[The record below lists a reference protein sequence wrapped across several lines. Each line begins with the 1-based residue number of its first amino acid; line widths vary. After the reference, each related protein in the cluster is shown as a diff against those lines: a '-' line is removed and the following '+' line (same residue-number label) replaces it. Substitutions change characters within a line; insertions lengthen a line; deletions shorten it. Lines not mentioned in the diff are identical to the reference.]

1 MARAKAEQ
9 QQPSTGMTLI
19 VMVGLAIAFLL
30 FMAFLNVVKSGNLL
44 SETNLLFATLIFYA
58 GAGALYLGF
67 GVTGTESYVKFASLA
82 TWLGLIANSAAVAH
96 RWYDAGHPPFASVY
110 EMLLSFVWT
119 LAVLTLIAEKKFGV
133 KVIGTVTMPVAIVGV
148 VLMQLLRTEVHPL
161 VPALQSTW
169 LHVHVTLAMLAY
181 AGCALSFALAMMFLI
196 QDNMKTE
203 TFLAV
208 TSASTLGIYASIVLT
223 RFENWGGLSLVAWN
237 PENKAEVFLSKG
249 VRLFVTIPDLGWLMT
264 LATLSVATP
273 LSLYLISRR
282 SKIRWY
288 LRSLPARLSDIYRA
302 VLRAFVLRRSD
313 EVSATEDWIKINP
326 EPQNQESWILVANR
340 ALFLS
345 ILLQVMALVMFL
357 VRANDGRYP
366 SLDADGL
373 FPTSLAASP
382 FILSGLVGGVFISL
396 LYLLLVWRRP
406 DLERLLPTS
415 DNLDRITYKTICL
428 AFPLLTLMI
437 AAGAYWANQTWG
449 SYWSWDPK
457 ETWAAITWLVYALYL
472 HMRITRGWRGRRAAY
487 FAIAGFVV
495 VMFTFFGVTYLLPG
509 LHAYA

>member
-1 MARAKAEQ
+1 MARAKTEQ
-9 QQPSTGMTLI
+9 QQPTTGMTLI
-19 VMVGLAIAFLL
+19 VLVGLAIAFLL

-44 SETNLLFATLIFYA
+44 SETNLLFAALIFYG

-67 GVTGTESYVKFASLA
+67 GVTGTEAYVKFASLA
-82 TWLGLIANSAAVAH
+82 TWLGLLANTAAVAH
-96 RWYDAGHPPFASVY
+96 RWYEAGHPPFASVY

-119 LAVLTLIAEKKFGV
+119 LAVLTLVAEKKYGV

-148 VLMQLLRTEVHPL
+148 VLMQLLRTDVHPL

-181 AGCALSFALAMMFLI
+181 AACALSFALAMMFLI

-208 TSASTLGIYASIVLT
+208 TSASTLAISAGVVLT
-223 RFENWGGLSLVAWN
+223 RFEKGGGLNLVAWN
-237 PENKAEVFLSKG
+237 PEQKSEVFLSKG
-249 VRLFVTIPDLGWLMT
+249 VRLFVTVPDLGWLMV
-264 LATLSVATP
+264 LALLVVASP
-273 LSLYLISRR
+273 LVCYGLA
-282 SKIRWY
+282 RWKKDDG
-288 LRSLPARLSDIYRA
+288 LL
-302 VLRAFVLRRSD
+302 AF
-313 EVSATEDWIKINP
+313 
-326 EPQNQESWILVANR
+326 ANR
-340 ALFLS
+340 AVFIS
-345 ILLQVMALVMFL
+345 ILLQVMTLVIFL
-357 VRANDGRYP
+357 VRARDGRYP

-373 FPTSLAASP
+373 FPTTLAASP

-396 LYLLLVWRRP
+396 LYLLLLWRRP
-406 DLERLLPTS
+406 DLERLLPS
-415 DNLDRITYKTICL
+415 ADNLDRITYKTIGI

-457 ETWAAITWLVYALYL
+457 ETWAAITWLVYAGYL
-472 HMRITRGWRGRRAAY
+472 HMRVTRGWRGRRAAY
-487 FAIAGFVV
+487 FAILGFAV
-495 VMFTFFGVTYLLPG
+495 VMFTFFGVTYLLSG

>member
-1 MARAKAEQ
+1 
-9 QQPSTGMTLI
+9 MTLI
-19 VMVGLAIAFLL
+19 VLVGLAIAFLL

-44 SETNLLFATLIFYA
+44 NETNLLFAALIFYA

-67 GVTGTESYVKFASLA
+67 GVTGTESYVKFASFS
-82 TWLGLIANSAAVAH
+82 TWLGLLANTAAIAH
-96 RWYDAGHPPFASVY
+96 RWYESGHAPFSSVY

-119 LAVLTLIAEKKFGV
+119 LAVLTLVAEKKYGV

-181 AGCALSFALAMMFLI
+181 AACALSFALAMMFLI
-196 QDNMKTE
+196 QDNLKTE
-203 TFLAV
+203 TVLAV
-208 TSASTLGIYASIVLT
+208 TSASAVAIYASVVLT
-223 RFENWGGLSLVAWN
+223 RFEKWGGLNLVAWN
-237 PENKAEVFLSKG
+237 SETKSEVFLSRG
-249 VRLFVTIPDLGWLMT
+249 VRLFAVVPDLGWLMT
-264 LATLSVATP
+264 LTLLVVASP
-273 LSLYLISRR
+273 LVFYALA
-282 SKIRWY
+282 RWKKTN
-288 LRSLPARLSDIYRA
+288 SDSF
-302 VLRAFVLRRSD
+302 LTL
-313 EVSATEDWIKINP
+313 
-326 EPQNQESWILVANR
+326 ANR
-340 ALFLS
+340 AVFLS
-345 ILLQVMALVMFL
+345 ILLQVMTLVMFIL
-357 VRANDGRYP
+357 RARDGRYP

-396 LYLLLVWRRP
+396 LYLLLLWRRP
-406 DLERLLPTS
+406 DLSRLLPS
-415 DNLDRITYKTICL
+415 ADNLDRITYKTICL

-437 AAGAYWANQTWG
+437 ASGAYWANQTWG

-487 FAIAGFVV
+487 FAITGFAV

>member
-1 MARAKAEQ
+1 MARAKVEEQ
-9 QQPSTGMTLI
+9 QTTGMTLI

-44 SETNLLFATLIFYA
+44 NETNLLFAALIFYG

-82 TWLGLIANSAAVAH
+82 TWLGLIANTGAVAH
-96 RWYDAGHPPFASVY
+96 RWYEAGHPPFASVY

-119 LAVLTLIAEKKFGV
+119 LAVLTLVAEKKYEV

-181 AGCALSFALAMMFLI
+181 AACALSFALAMMFLI
-196 QDNMKTE
+196 QDKMKTE
-203 TFLAV
+203 TFLSV
-208 TSASTLGIYASIVLT
+208 TSASTVVIYASLLLT
-223 RFENWGGLSLVAWN
+223 RFEKWGSLSLVAWD
-237 PENKAEVFLSKG
+237 PQRKGEVFLSKG
-249 VRLFVTIPDLGWLMT
+249 VRLFVTIPDLGWLML
-264 LATLSVATP
+264 LAFLVVASP
-273 LSLYLISRR
+273 LVFYGLA
-282 SKIRWY
+282 RWKKNEGF
-288 LRSLPARLSDIYRA
+288 LAM
-302 VLRAFVLRRSD
+302 
-313 EVSATEDWIKINP
+313 
-326 EPQNQESWILVANR
+326 ANR
-340 ALFLS
+340 AVFVS
-345 ILLQVMALVMFL
+345 ILIQVMALVMFL
-357 VRANDGRYP
+357 LRARDGRYP

-382 FILSGLVGGVFISL
+382 FILSGLVGGIFISL
-396 LYLLLVWRRP
+396 LYLLLLWRRA
-406 DLERLLPTS
+406 DLERLLPST
-415 DNLDRITYKTICL
+415 DNLDRITYKTICI

-457 ETWAAITWLVYALYL
+457 ETWAAITWIVYAGYL

-487 FAIAGFVV
+487 FAILGFAV

>member
-9 QQPSTGMTLI
+9 QQPTTGMTLI

-44 SETNLLFATLIFYA
+44 NETNLLFATLIFYA

-82 TWLGLIANSAAVAH
+82 TWLGLIANTAAVAH
-96 RWYDAGHPPFASVY
+96 RWYEAGHPPFASVY

-119 LAVLTLIAEKKFGV
+119 LAVLTLVAEKKYGV

-148 VLMQLLRTEVHPL
+148 VLMQLLRTDVHPL

-181 AGCALSFALAMMFLI
+181 AACALSFALAMMFLI
-196 QDNMKTE
+196 QDNLKTE

-208 TSASTLGIYASIVLT
+208 TSASTLAIYASVVLT
-223 RFENWGGLSLVAWN
+223 RFEKWGGLSLVAWN
-237 PENKAEVFLSKG
+237 PEQKSEVFLSRG
-249 VRLFVTIPDLGWLMT
+249 VRLFVTIPDLGWLLT
-264 LATLSVATP
+264 LTLLVVASP
-273 LSLYLISRR
+273 LVFYGLA
-282 SKIRWY
+282 RWKNNDTF
-288 LRSLPARLSDIYRA
+288 LAL
-302 VLRAFVLRRSD
+302 
-313 EVSATEDWIKINP
+313 
-326 EPQNQESWILVANR
+326 ANR
-340 ALFLS
+340 AVFLS

-357 VRANDGRYP
+357 VRARDGRYP

-396 LYLLLVWRRP
+396 LYLLLLWRRP
-406 DLERLLPTS
+406 DLERLLPS
-415 DNLDRITYKTICL
+415 ADNLDRITYKTISL

-472 HMRITRGWRGRRAAY
+472 HMRVTRGWRGRRAAY
-487 FAIAGFVV
+487 FAIVGFAV